1 MSYLLEDL
9 GLRAGLLIGFP
20 LELVPD
26 VGGVLLR
33 LELLH
38 KSAVPWGEIMRA
50 RARGRAS
57 AD

>member
-9 GLRAGLLIGFP
+9 GLRAGLLISFP

-38 KSAVPWGEIMRA
+38 KPAVPWGEIMRA
-50 RARGRAS
+50 RTRGGAGT
-57 AD
+57 D